1 MFIIPDLNTLIVQ
14 LINFA
19 IFFALLNVL
28 FLRPV
33 GTAIRKRR
41 EYIDSVVSDYA
52 SYQSEAKALRE
63 QAERVR
69 ADARRT
75 AEAHLAKARGEASN
89 EAATI
94 SADYNVRTQNTIEE
108 AHKRAGDALTAAR
121 TNEDKLVDQLA
132 GTMVDRALG
141 ARS

>member
-108 AHKRAGDALTAAR
+108 AHKRAGDALAAAR

>member
-1 MFIIPDLNTLIVQ
+1 MFLSLDGTFWIQ

-33 GTAIRKRR
+33 GKAIRKRR

-52 SYQSEAKALRE
+52 SYQSEAKTLRE

-69 ADARRT
+69 ADPRRT

-94 SADYNVRTQNTIEE
+94 SADYNARTQSTVEE

-121 TNEDKLVDQLA
+121 A
-132 GTMVDRALG
+132 
-141 ARS
+141 

>member
-1 MFIIPDLNTLIVQ
+1 VFIIPDLNTLIVQ

-33 GTAIRKRR
+33 GKAIRKRR

-52 SYQSEAKALRE
+52 SYQSEAKTLRE

-69 ADARRT
+69 SDARRT

-94 SADYNVRTQNTIEE
+94 SADYNARTQSTVEE

-121 TNEDKLVDQLA
+121 ANEDKLVDQLA
-132 GTMVDRALG
+132 ATMVDRALG
-141 ARS
+141 VRS

>member
-33 GTAIRKRR
+33 GKAIRKRR
-41 EYIDSVVSDYA
+41 EYIDSVVNDYA
-52 SYQSEAKALRE
+52 KYQSEAKALRE
-63 QAERVR
+63 QAEGVR

-94 SADYNVRTQNTIEE
+94 SADYNARTQSTVEE

-121 TNEDKLVDQLA
+121 ANECKLVDQLA

-141 ARS
+141 VGS

>member
-1 MFIIPDLNTLIVQ
+1 VFIIPDLNTLIVQ

-33 GTAIRKRR
+33 GKAIRKRR
-41 EYIDSVVSDYA
+41 EYIDGVVNDYA
-52 SYQSEAKALRE
+52 TYQSEAKTLRE
-63 QAERVR
+63 KAERVR
-69 ADARRT
+69 MDARRT

-94 SADYNVRTQNTIEE
+94 SADYSARTQSTVEE
-108 AHKRAGDALTAAR
+108 AHRKADDALTQAR
-121 TNEDKLVDQLA
+121 AGEDKLVDQLA
-132 GTMVDRALG
+132 AGMVERALG
-141 ARS
+141 TGS

>member
-1 MFIIPDLNTLIVQ
+1 VFIIPDLNTLIVQ

-33 GTAIRKRR
+33 GKAIRKLR
-41 EYIDSVVSDYA
+41 EYIDGVVNDYA
-52 SYQSEAKALRE
+52 TYQSEAKTLRE

-69 ADARRT
+69 AEARRT

-94 SADYNVRTQNTIEE
+94 ASDYSARTQSTVEE
-108 AHKRAGDALTAAR
+108 AHRKADVALTEAR
-121 TNEDKLVDQLA
+121 VGEDKLVDQLA
-132 GTMVDRALG
+132 ASMVERALG
-141 ARS
+141 VSS

>member
-1 MFIIPDLNTLIVQ
+1 VFIIPDLNTLIVQ

-33 GTAIRKRR
+33 GKAIRKRR
-41 EYIDSVVSDYA
+41 EYIDSVVNDYA
-52 SYQSEAKALRE
+52 RYQSEAKTLRE
-63 QAERVR
+63 QAEGVR
-69 ADARRT
+69 ADARRA
-75 AEAHLAKARGEASN
+75 AEAHLAKARGAASN

-94 SADYNVRTQNTIEE
+94 SADYNARTQSTVEE
-108 AHKRAGDALTAAR
+108 AHKRAGDALTVAR

-141 ARS
+141 VGS

>member
-1 MFIIPDLNTLIVQ
+1 VFILPDVPTLIVQ
-14 LINFA
+14 LVNFA

-33 GTAIRKRR
+33 GKAIRKRR

-52 SYQSEAKALRE
+52 SYQSEAKTLRE

-69 ADARRT
+69 GDARRT

-89 EAATI
+89 EAATV
-94 SADYNVRTQNTIEE
+94 SAGYNERAQSTLEE
-108 AHKRAGDALTAAR
+108 AHKRAGDALAAAR
-121 TNEDKLVDQLA
+121 ANEDKLVDQLA
-132 GTMVDRALG
+132 STMVDRALG
-141 ARS
+141 AGS

>member
-33 GTAIRKRR
+33 GKAIRKRR

-52 SYQSEAKALRE
+52 AYQSEAKPLRE

-69 ADARRT
+69 SDARRT
-75 AEAHLAKARGEASN
+75 AEAHLAKARGDASN

-94 SADYNVRTQNTIEE
+94 SADYNARTQNTVEE

-121 TNEDKLVDQLA
+121 ANEDKLVDQLA

-141 ARS
+141 VRS

>member
-1 MFIIPDLNTLIVQ
+1 VFIIPDLNTLIVQ

-52 SYQSEAKALRE
+52 SYQSEAKTLRE

-75 AEAHLAKARGEASN
+75 AEAHLVKARGEASN

>member
-41 EYIDSVVSDYA
+41 EYIDSVVNDYA
-52 SYQSEAKALRE
+52 TYQSEGKTLRE

-94 SADYNVRTQNTIEE
+94 SADYNARTQSTVEE
-108 AHKRAGDALTAAR
+108 AHKRAADALTAAR
-121 TNEDKLVDQLA
+121 VNEDKLVDQLA

-141 ARS
+141 VNS

>member
-1 MFIIPDLNTLIVQ
+1 VFIIPDLNTLIVQ

-41 EYIDSVVSDYA
+41 EYIDSVVNDYA

-132 GTMVDRALG
+132 ETMVDRALG

>member
-1 MFIIPDLNTLIVQ
+1 VFIIPDLNTLIVQ

>member
-1 MFIIPDLNTLIVQ
+1 VFIIPDLNTLIVQ
-14 LINFA
+14 LVNFA

-33 GTAIRKRR
+33 GKAIRKRR
-41 EYIDSVVSDYA
+41 EYIDGVVNDYA
-52 SYQSEAKALRE
+52 NYQSEAKTLRE

-69 ADARRT
+69 SEARRT

-89 EAATI
+89 EAAAVA
-94 SADYNVRTQNTIEE
+94 ADYSGKTQSTVEE
-108 AHKRAGDALTAAR
+108 AHRRANAALTEARAG
-121 TNEDKLVDQLA
+121 EDKLVDQLA

-141 ARS
+141 VGS

>member
-1 MFIIPDLNTLIVQ
+1 VFIIPDLNTLIVQ

-33 GTAIRKRR
+33 GKAIRKRR

-52 SYQSEAKALRE
+52 TYQSEAKTLRE

-69 ADARRT
+69 AEARRT

-94 SADYNVRTQNTIEE
+94 SAGYNARTQSTVEE

-121 TNEDKLVDQLA
+121 TNEDALVDQLA

-141 ARS
+141 VGS